1 MARSRN
7 SWFTVGFDAFALGL
21 EAATV
26 ITQRSLI
33 LAQGGPRAQ
42 EEAVRMVAE
51 KAEAATV
58 LAFRAASGSLGQ
70 HPATV
75 SANAVR
81 HYRTKVRAN
90 RRRLAKGSRRVSK
103 N

>member
-33 LAQGGPRAQ
+33 LAQGGARTQ

-58 LAFRAASGSLGQ
+58 LAVRAATGGLGK

-81 HYRTKVRAN
+81 HSRTKVRAN

-103 N
+103 K